1 MNKTTKLFL
10 GLILFLVQAS
20 YGQTYNYPK
29 CNSQDERD
37 LKIVKVVRG
46 DYSTTINFEYSRR
59 EEKGIYIL
67 LNKPNTKDAYFI
79 RIDGRIY
86 KLTST
91 SGIGNENGITAAYPN
106 TPVYFSATFEPIPKA
121 ATEFDLIEGA
131 SGTWHFYGI
140 QLISSNSYP
149 SASNNNNSYPSTNNL
164 SNECDNIINTS
175 ATPKPEINTFLAGVK
190 YAVIMEQPKI
200 NGHVPAFNGLIEL
213 LKAMGFESV
222 EYLDKDYVPAGNPCE
237 EVWIDLG
244 FQYDLYKYYNVKWS
258 FLSPCL
264 GYSWDFTS
272 NQSAAAGIYDDGKN
286 NFYRLLR
293 NMYQYKKPDF
303 NSNWTLKK
311 ASQKTC
317 WTEYKIKEIIK
328 SKGCDR
334 IEGIYENSSSATSAR
349 YKVAVRKINGTYHF
363 IYLSGTQSNSSNWSE
378 GDIKATLEPTATQ
391 SFYKAKWYMADKT
404 INDEFYVSFEQ
415 GSFNLLNSKSEKE
428 LYIKLFP
435 STSDN
440 ISAPSDVQSSGSGF
454 AISSNG
460 YVVTN
465 YHVTQGA
472 TKIKVRGINGDFS
485 RAYSARVITDD
496 KNNDL
501 SIIKID
507 DPSFTTCGA
516 IPYTIN
522 SRASEVGTSVF
533 VLGYPLR
540 ATMGDEIK
548 LTNGIISSK
557 SGFQGDITAYQMTAP
572 IQPGNSGGPMFDNKG
587 NLVGVVNAKHRGA
600 ENASY
605 AIKSSYLL
613 TLIDLLPSTP
623 TLQTINQLNTKPLTE
638 QVKIVKR
645 FTYIIEVN

>member
-1 MNKTTKLFL
+1 MASKRLLFL
-10 GLILFLVQAS
+10 FTIIYCLSVQ
-20 YGQTYNYPK
+20 GQIINPTFSSREVPN
-29 CNSQDERD
+29 CD
-37 LKIVKVVRG
+37 IVKIERNN
-46 DYSTTINFEYSRR
+46 YNTTVYFRYTAPTTY
-59 EEKGIYIL
+59 EKGGWVCAGG
-67 LNKPNTKDAYFI
+67 DFFI
-79 RIDGRIY
+79 RDFYTKTKY
-86 KLTST
+86 KLIKANNIPICPQKYNFDYEGQKLEFNLVFQALPNST
-91 SGIGNENGITAAYPN
+91 SKIDI
-106 TPVYFSATFEPIPKA
+106 
-121 ATEFDLIEGA
+121 IEDEVNAGFNFF
-131 SGTWHFYGI
+131 GVN
-140 QLISSNSYP
+140 LSSNSSYNAP
-149 SASNNNNSYPSTNNL
+149 SYPSNY
-164 SNECDNIINTS
+164 SSYDCDNIVSTS
-175 ATPKPEINTFLAGVK
+175 ATPKPEFNTFLAGVK
-190 YAVIMEQPKI
+190 YAVIFERPKI
-200 NGHVPAFNGLIEL
+200 NGHVPALNGLIEL

-222 EYLDKDYVPAGNPCE
+222 KYLDDNYVPAENPCE
-237 EVWIDLG
+237 EVWITLG

-258 FLSPCL
+258 FISPCL
-264 GYSWDFTS
+264 KYSWDFTS
-272 NQSAAAGIYDDGKN
+272 NQSAAAGIYDDGKS

-293 NMYQYKKPDF
+293 NMYPYKKPEF
-303 NSNWTLKK
+303 NSNWTLKN

-317 WTEYKIKEIIK
+317 WTENKIKDVIK

-363 IYLSGTQSNSSNWSE
+363 IYLSGSQFKSSIWNE
-378 GDIKATLEPTATQ
+378 GDIKATLEPTATP

-435 STSDN
+435 SVSDN
-440 ISAPSDVQSSGSGF
+440 ISAPSDVHSSGSGF

-460 YVVTN
+460 YIVTN
-465 YHVTQGA
+465 YHVIQGA
-472 TKIKVRGINGDFS
+472 TKIKVRGVNGDFS
-485 RAYSARVITDD
+485 RAYSARVISED

-507 DPSFTTCGA
+507 DPYFTTCGT

-522 SRASEVGTSVF
+522 GKASEVGTSIF
-533 VLGYPLR
+533 VLGFPLR

-557 SGFQGDITAYQMTAP
+557 SGFQGDITTYQMTAP

-587 NLVGVVNAKHRGA
+587 NLVGIVNAKHGGA

-613 TLIDLLPSTP
+613 TLIDQLSSTP
-623 TLQTINQLNTKPLTE
+623 TLQTINQLTGKPLIE
-638 QVKIVKR
+638 QVKIAKR

>member
-1 MNKTTKLFL
+1 MTLKRLLFL
-10 GLILFLVQAS
+10 LSIIS
-20 YGQTYNYPK
+20 YFNVEGQIINPSFSSREVSY
-29 CNSQDERD
+29 CD
-37 LKIVKVVRG
+37 IVKIERNN
-46 DYSTTINFEYSRR
+46 YNTTVYFRYTAPTTYV
-59 EEKGIYIL
+59 KGGWVCAGA
-67 LNKPNTKDAYFI
+67 DFFI
-79 RIDGRIY
+79 RDYYTKTKY
-86 KLTST
+86 KLIRANNIPICPQKYNFDYQGQKLEFNLVFEALPNST
-91 SGIGNENGITAAYPN
+91 SKIDIIEDEVKGGFNFFGVSLTTNSSYTAPSNPTY
-106 TPVYFSATFEPIPKA
+106 YSSA
-121 ATEFDLIEGA
+121 D
-131 SGTWHFYGI
+131 
-140 QLISSNSYP
+140 
-149 SASNNNNSYPSTNNL
+149 
-164 SNECDNIINTS
+164 CDNIVSTS
-175 ATPKPEINTFLAGVK
+175 ATPKPEFNTFLAGVK
-190 YAVIMEQPKI
+190 YAVIMEKPKI

-222 EYLDKDYVPAGNPCE
+222 EYLDDNYVPAGNPCE
-237 EVWIDLG
+237 EVWISIG
-244 FQYDLYKYYNVKWS
+244 FQYDLYKSYNVKWS

-293 NMYQYKKPDF
+293 NMYQYKKPEY

-317 WTEYKIKEIIK
+317 WTEYKIKEVIK

-363 IYLSGTQSNSSNWSE
+363 IYLSGTQLNSSNWNE
-378 GDIKATLEPTATQ
+378 GDIKATLEPTATP

-435 STSDN
+435 SVSDN
-440 ISAPSDVQSSGSGF
+440 ISVPSDVQSSGSGF

-472 TKIKVRGINGDFS
+472 TKIKVRGVNGDFS
-485 RAYSARVITDD
+485 RAYSARVVSDD

-507 DPSFTTCGA
+507 DPYFTTCGT

-522 SRASEVGTSVF
+522 GRASEVGTSVF
-533 VLGYPLR
+533 VLGFPLR

-557 SGFQGDITAYQMTAP
+557 SGFQGDITTYQMTAP

-587 NLVGVVNAKHRGA
+587 NLVGIVNAKHRGA

-613 TLIDLLPSTP
+613 TLIDQLPSTP
-623 TLQTINQLNTKPLTE
+623 TLQTINQLSAKPLTE
-638 QVKIVKR
+638 QVKIAKR